1 MRAEAYAHADHVIQ
15 RLWQRDPGGEPP
27 EVSVLLDAARDPG
40 LPSLIRRSRLDHR
53 CLLRGRLPP
62 VLADVAP
69 YLVSLSPRS
78 AFTKAVL
85 DQGWGESWGVFLRS
99 QAILPEL
106 ARHFR
111 ELLLVQDELGR
122 ELFFRFYDPRV
133 LRPYLPT
140 CTPAELRT
148 FFGPVDAFA
157 LEGEEEDTMV
167 ELSLVKDKL
176 VQRIVYVGR

>member
-1 MRAEAYAHADHVIQ
+1 M
-15 RLWQRDPGGEPP
+15 
-27 EVSVLLDAARDPG
+27 LLDAAREPG
-40 LPSLIRRSRLDHR
+40 IPSLIRRSHLDHR

-62 VLADVAP
+62 VLAAVAP
-69 YLVSLSPRS
+69 YLVSLSPRP
-78 AFTKAVL
+78 AFTRTVL
-85 DQGWGESWGVFLRS
+85 ERGWGESWGIFVRS

-111 ELLLVQDELGR
+111 QLLLVQNELGR

-148 FFGPVDAFA
+148 VFGPVDVFA
-157 LEGEEEDTMV
+157 LEGGEEDTLL
-167 ELSLVKDKL
+167 ELSLVRGKL